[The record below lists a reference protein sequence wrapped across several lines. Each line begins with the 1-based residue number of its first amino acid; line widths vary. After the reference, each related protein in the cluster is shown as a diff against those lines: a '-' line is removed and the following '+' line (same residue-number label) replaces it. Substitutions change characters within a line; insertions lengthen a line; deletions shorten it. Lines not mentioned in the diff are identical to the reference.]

1 MAKKTY
7 TLHDEVIAEIAKNL
21 QRALLTGTD
30 IVDNL
35 RQMTVCMNRNDSTIT
50 LSKEYVQT
58 MEVNDAR
65 LVSEAEELADN
76 KKSDEFTLSVSN
88 SPLFN

>member
-7 TLHDEVIAEIAKNL
+7 TMNDQVIAEIAKNL

-35 RQMTVCMNRNDSTIT
+35 RQMTLCVNRVDDTVS
-50 LSKEYVQT
+50 LSQSYVRA
-58 MEVNDAR
+58 MENN
-65 LVSEAEELADN
+65 DN
-76 KKSDEFTLSVSN
+76 KMVIEAQALSERVESEVLTLNVTN
-88 SPLFN
+88 KPIFQ